1 MTPYVGC
8 RKMRDQ
14 NKLKSTIHGVGCSTT
29 TLHLLALLRGVVNFL
44 LKKKKPLYFP
54 PPYSPDLV
62 PSHFFLLLRLTKG
75 IKEGN
80 MMRSPRVTNN
90 LETPVKCQTTHFTKC
105 FCLWSSCWAGC
116 VKCPGANSD
125 KDTKCCCYGEI
136 YTIHKVHD
144 CNTYVCLH
152 HYSGPILPN
161 AYICITHRCCLYAYI
176 CVTHRC
182 CMYAYIRITHRCY
195 MYAYICITHRCC
207 L

>member
-105 FCLWSSCWAGC
+105 EMSNYAL
-116 VKCPGANSD
+116 
-125 KDTKCCCYGEI
+125 
-136 YTIHKVHD
+136 HKMLLSVEQLLGWL
-144 CNTYVCLH
+144 CQVPRSQL
-152 HYSGPILPN
+152 
-161 AYICITHRCCLYAYI
+161 
-176 CVTHRC
+176 
-182 CMYAYIRITHRCY
+182 
-195 MYAYICITHRCC
+195 
-207 L
+207 